1 MKNFRLGN
9 YDIVIFA
16 NGEKPVH
23 EIPVSITIDARYAVC
38 CDGALSKMEE
48 LGRKPDFVVGDC
60 DSLSPETIESLGERL
75 VKITEQET
83 NDLSKAFHFA
93 LKRFDISD
101 PKIAI
106 VGATGVREDHTIG
119 NVFHLLDFSSF
130 APDVTMVSNFGF
142 FSVVKGSRSFA
153 CSAGSPVSVFAPLPG
168 TNIVSDGL
176 AWPLE
181 GVNFPHLWSGTLN
194 KTTADGFSLAAN
206 KPVIVY
212 MPF

>member
-130 APDVTMVSNFGF
+130 APMSRWYPTSDF
-142 FSVVKGSRSFA
+142 FRSSKVRDLSLVRPEAPFPF
-153 CSAGSPVSVFAPLPG
+153 SPPFPG
-168 TNIVSDGL
+168 RISSPTDLHGL
-176 AWPLE
+176 LKA
-181 GVNFPHLWSGTLN
+181 
-194 KTTADGFSLAAN
+194 
-206 KPVIVY
+206 
-212 MPF
+212 